1 MKKYLL
7 ALTLFSITFVSTYA
21 QSKTGLHVINTFHIA
36 SAGGWDYLEIGPVND
51 WLYVSHGTQVN
62 ILNKKNGDSVGIIE
76 NTTGI
81 HGIAFDVANGKG
93 YTSNGRLNNVYVFD
107 MRSNKILATIATGLN
122 PDAIMYEPFSKKII
136 TCNGRSN
143 NLSIIDP
150 QQNKTTDSVNV
161 GGKPE
166 TAVSDGEGK
175 IFVNVEDKNEIVV
188 VDANTFKVL
197 NRWSIAPGESPTGL
211 AYDAKTKRLFAG
223 CEKLLMVIDA
233 TNGNVV
239 DKLTIGDG
247 CDGVAFDPATQN
259 IFTSNGEGTMTVIHE
274 ESAEKFIVV
283 ENIVTKQGARTIALD
298 KATGLLYLP
307 TANFEAMQPG
317 EKGRPKMKAGTFQIL
332 VVGK

>member
-1 MKKYLL
+1 MKKNLVT
-7 ALTLFSITFVSTYA
+7 LTLIFIAIITSYA

-36 SAGGWDYLEIGPVND
+36 SAGGWDYLEIGSVND

-62 ILNKKNGDSVGIIE
+62 ILNKKTGDSVGIIE
-76 NTTGI
+76 NTNGI
-81 HGIAFDVANGKG
+81 HGIAFDVANGRG

-107 MRSNKILATIATGLN
+107 MHSNKILATIATGQN

-150 QQNKTTDSVNV
+150 LQNKTIDSVYV

-166 TAVSDGEGK
+166 TAVSDGNGK

-188 VDANTFKVL
+188 VDSKTFKVL
-197 NRWSIAPGESPTGL
+197 NHWSIAPGESPTGL

-307 TANFEAMQPG
+307 TADFEAMQPG